1 VANET
6 LFVLKRGI
14 RGSQRKVGFVYL
26 RGRPGEPLIHAGPA
40 RGAIF
45 SENVFL
51 SVKWIRGQFGLG
63 SLGGFFRVSQRE
75 RSLKARLLVQ
85 IVNQAGKCGMSLASQ
100 CHPEMSSRNVP
111 PLYHRGY
118 KRDSD

>member
-1 VANET
+1 MANET
-6 LFVLKRGI
+6 LFVLKKGI
-14 RGSQRKVGFVYL
+14 RGSRRKFGFVYL
-26 RGRPGEPLIHAGPA
+26 RGRPREPLIHAGPA

-75 RSLKARLLVQ
+75 RSNEPRPLGQ
-85 IVNQAGKCGMSLASQ
+85 IVNQA
-100 CHPEMSSRNVP
+100 
-111 PLYHRGY
+111 
-118 KRDSD
+118 